1 MGNDAQTHRRSR
13 TPTRSTHRPLH
24 TVLHHRQPR
33 KRTVDGIASVVAVVE
48 SETAPAAAA
57 GDAQPPDIVLWL
69 FLVEEDGQWKLRNL
83 APMPS

>member
-1 MGNDAQTHRRSR
+1 
-13 TPTRSTHRPLH
+13 
-24 TVLHHRQPR
+24 
-33 KRTVDGIASVVAVVE
+33 VE

-69 FLVEEDGQWKLRNL
+69 FLVEKDGQWKLRNL